1 MKMTRK
7 AVHSRCM
14 RTFQLRV
21 LLALLIV
28 SVVIYWRLGPSTK
41 ERPNV
46 LAQVQKLS
54 QLATVRYTV
63 QRIVTLTEEKQ
74 PVGAESIVL
83 IVQAR
88 VEAGVDLS
96 SLQSTDVVTS
106 KDGSVMIRMPHS
118 QIFNVAIDEKNTK
131 VWDRQ
136 KTWWAPWISNSFDLE
151 KRARMAG
158 LESAKESAIQ
168 MGILAASEANA
179 ETSVRSLLQL
189 AGVKTVTFAPA
200 ASN

>member
-1 MKMTRK
+1 
-7 AVHSRCM
+7 M
-14 RTFQLRV
+14 RTIQLRV

-28 SVVIYWRLGPSTK
+28 GVVIYWRLGPSTK
-41 ERPNV
+41 ERPDV

-63 QRIVTLTEEKQ
+63 QRIVTLTEEKK
-74 PVGAESIVL
+74 PVGYESIVL

-118 QIFNVAIDEKNTK
+118 QIFNVTIDEKDTK

-136 KTWWAPWISNSFDLE
+136 KTWWAPWISYSFDLE

-179 ETSVRSLLQL
+179 ETSVRSLLHL
-189 AGVKTVTFAPA
+189 AGLKTVTFAPA
-200 ASN
+200 AGN

>member
-1 MKMTRK
+1 
-7 AVHSRCM
+7 M
-14 RTFQLRV
+14 RPFHLRV
-21 LLALLIV
+21 LLALLVIG
-28 SVVIYWRLGPSTK
+28 VVIYWRLGPSIK
-41 ERPNV
+41 ERPDV

-63 QRIVTLTEEKQ
+63 QRIVTLAEEKQ
-74 PVGAESIVL
+74 PVGSESIVL

-96 SLQSTDVVTS
+96 SLQSRDVVTS
-106 KDGSVMIRMPHS
+106 KDGGVTIQMPHA
-118 QIFNVAIDEKNTK
+118 QILNVAIDEKDTK

-136 KTWWAPWISNSFDLE
+136 KTWWAPWIAYSLDLE
-151 KRARMAG
+151 KRARMTG

-168 MGILAASEANA
+168 MGILAASETNA

-189 AGVKTVTFAPA
+189 AGVKSVTFAPP